1 MKTFQSLASFQTA
14 TTQKIDIEKG
24 IIYGVVLACGGKNKN
39 GTYFT
44 DEFLNDLAKQGNEK
58 GEIKSRFGHP
68 TMCASALGTYIGD
81 YKNFSVKDNKLYGD
95 LHLSSVSKKVN
106 VPNGG
111 ISMYDYV
118 LEMAQN
124 HSKKLGN
131 SIVVYAD
138 YEEISVE
145 DEKDKD
151 NILTALKLIDFAFS
165 DLVDDPAATD
175 SLFHSAGDLGTSVG
189 VFLDNHPEVFE
200 VLEKNPQIVAD
211 FLERYLH
218 SENHKKEHMKKINVF
233 EKIKKALKASFD
245 VDLTLANGDIIT
257 VVTEEQTPKEGDAVK
272 QKTDN
277 GQEVDKPLSDGEY
290 LLKDERTLVVKDGK
304 IAEIK
309 EKSSE
314 SDPEKDKEAT
324 SEEFE
329 ALGQLVLVMFDRIEK
344 LENENRDLTKKY
356 ETLAKSVKSDFSAG
370 QPSKQ
375 GANNPTGNETKKVTL
390 EEIRARREMY
400 KQ

>member
-1 MKTFQSLASFQTA
+1 MKTFQSLALFQTA
-14 TTQKIDIEKG
+14 TTQKIDVEKG

-111 ISMYDYV
+111 ISMYNYV

-138 YEEISVE
+138 YE
-145 DEKDKD
+145 
-151 NILTALKLIDFAFS
+151 ILQRKKQQGEEEQITALKLIDFAFS

-175 SLFHSAGDLGTSVG
+175 SLFHSAGDLGTWVG
-189 VFLDNHPEVFE
+189 VFLDNHPEIFE
-200 VLEKNPQIVAD
+200 ALEKKPLIVAD

-218 SENHKKEHMKKINVF
+218 SVNHKKEHMKKINVF

-245 VDLTLANGDIIT
+245 VDLTLANGDIIS
-257 VVTEEQTPKEGDAVK
+257 VVTEQTPKEGDAVK

-290 LLKDERTLVVKDGK
+290 LLKDQRTLVVKDSK

-309 EKSSE
+309 EKTSE

-329 ALGQLVLVMFDRIEK
+329 ALGQLVLVMYNRIEK

-375 GANNPTGNETKKVTL
+375 GANNPTGNQTKKVTL